1 MTRRLAM
8 PVLVLVVAGV
18 VAGVVVGFAGCD
30 AGARD
35 KDVMHHRRDPGALV
49 VAQATGV
56 LGLDPLRV
64 TDSESI
70 EAGELLFEG
79 LVRWKPGTTV
89 AAPGLA
95 TSWEVSTDGKRWT
108 FHLRPGVVFHDGTA
122 VDAQAVVFSFERLL
136 DPRHPNF
143 LAGDES
149 SYWRSLLKA
158 VTRISAIDP
167 ATVEIRVS
175 RPYAPLLGDL
185 AMFPVVSPTAVRQWG
200 DAFRLHP
207 IGTGPFTFESWTIG
221 EQLVLKRF
229 DRYWDTPARLD
240 RIVFRVVVD
249 ARQRLV
255 DLESGSVDLATAILP
270 DEQPFVELHPDL
282 VLHHTPGNDVSYL
295 AFNVQRPGF
304 RDLRVRRAAS
314 HAINK
319 EPIVKLAYQGRAIA
333 ADGPLPPTQW
343 GYHQPQTRY
352 GFDPA
357 LSRKLLAEAIGAKT
371 FDPSIVY
378 KLYAPSTPR
387 PYLAQPER
395 VAHFLQAALAEVGIQ
410 TELVL
415 QPYREHRTS
424 LENGEHDLALF
435 GWIGDTGDPD
445 NFLYVL
451 FHSDNAV
458 VGSSAHNFA
467 FYRDPGVDKLLIEA
481 QVAVDEVTRTGLYR
495 AVQDRLS
502 EDAPW
507 VPIAHSE
514 YVLAGRAEI
523 QDVVLSPLGHPLYAK
538 IWRRLPGDP

>member
-1 MTRRLAM
+1 MTRRLALAA
-8 PVLVLVVAGV
+8 LVLVVV
-18 VAGVVVGFAGCD
+18 GCD
-30 AGARD
+30 AEPQDRD
-35 KDVMHHRRDPGALV
+35 ATYRRRDPRALV

-79 LVRWKPGTTV
+79 LVRWKPGTTEI
-89 AAPGLA
+89 APGLA
-95 TSWEVSTDGKRWT
+95 ASWEVSTDGKRWL
-108 FHLRPGVVFHDGTA
+108 FHLRPGVVFHDGTPLDALA
-122 VDAQAVVFSFERLL
+122 VRFSFDRLL

-143 LAGDES
+143 LAGNQGA
-149 SYWRSLLKA
+149 YWRSLLQA
-158 VTRISAIDP
+158 VTQIVAIDP

-200 DAFRLHP
+200 DAFNLHP
-207 IGTGPFTFESWTIG
+207 VGTGPFTFDSWIMG
-221 EQLVLKRF
+221 EQLVMKRF
-229 DRYWDTPARLD
+229 ERYWGTAARLD

-255 DLESGSVDLATAILP
+255 DLESGSVDLATSILP

-282 VLHHTPGNDVSYL
+282 LLHHTAGNDVSYL

-304 RDLRVRRAAS
+304 RDLRVRQAAS

-319 EPIVKLAYQGRAIA
+319 LPIVKLAYQGRAIA

-343 GYHQPQTRY
+343 GYHEPKARY
-352 GFDPA
+352 GFDLPRA
-357 LSRKLLAEAIGAKT
+357 RRLLRQAIAGKT
-371 FDPSIVY
+371 FDPDVVY

-387 PYLAQPER
+387 PYLDQPER
-395 VAHFLQAALAEVGIQ
+395 VARFLQAALAEVGIQ

-415 QPYREHRTS
+415 QPYREHRIS
-424 LENGEHDLALF
+424 LENGEHDLALH
-435 GWIGDTGDPD
+435 GWVGDNGDPD

-458 VGSSAHNFA
+458 VGASAQNFA
-467 FYRDPGVDKLLIEA
+467 FFRDAGVDKLLIEA
-481 QVAVDEVTRTGLYR
+481 QVAADQVTRTELYR
-495 AVQDRLS
+495 AVQDRLV
-502 EDAPW
+502 EEVPW

-514 YVLAGRAEI
+514 YVVAGRAEI
-523 QDVVLSPLGHPLYAK
+523 RDVVLSPLGHPLYAK
-538 IWRRLPGDP
+538 IWRRLEGGR